1 MSKLSFTAMQK
12 AGIAARQ
19 SHPCSQTHWLT
30 TPSPTLLSSLGRTL
44 LYGEGGSRRE
54 LGLCSGQCVAL
65 PGGTCAV
72 TARSTGTQTK
82 ASFGRK
88 YDIVMA

>member
-1 MSKLSFTAMQK
+1 MSKLSFTAMRK
-12 AGIAARQ
+12 PGIAARQ

-54 LGLCSGQCVAL
+54 LGLCSGQCAAL
-65 PGGTCAV
+65 PEGTVPSQQGAQAPKPKHLLEGNM
-72 TARSTGTQTK
+72 TS
-82 ASFGRK
+82 
-88 YDIVMA
+88 